1 MDDQF
6 DVRAIDTKKL
16 SIVFLIEDYMASYTN
31 EVAKIHRQFSTALK
45 RAKSRQT
52 VLNAYWAHK
61 KQHERLLQKHLR
73 EEMALVN
80 RIKNRLDYK

>member
-1 MDDQF
+1 MDDRF

-31 EVAKIHRQFSTALK
+31 EVAKIHRQFNTALK

>member
-31 EVAKIHRQFSTALK
+31 EVAKIHRQFNTALK

-73 EEMALVN
+73 EEMAQVN